1 MKIDFSAVDSFVV
14 EGINRMGMRAYLDV
28 KGFSSLFMRI
38 AHHQVNGKLT
48 KTLDIG
54 NVEVDP
60 KLRNTGHFKALVR
73 HCRALCL
80 EHKLALY
87 VECVHN
93 PILERYLLRSGFA
106 SDGMELGPSF
116 SLSLDQMQNAISIE
130 DEKNP

>member
-1 MKIDFSAVDSFVV
+1 M
-14 EGINRMGMRAYLDV
+14 
-28 KGFSSLFMRI
+28 
-38 AHHQVNGKLT
+38 
-48 KTLDIG
+48 
-54 NVEVDP
+54 DP

-80 EHKLALY
+80 ENKLALY

-93 PILERYLLRSGFA
+93 PILERYLLRSGFS

-116 SLSLDQMQNAISIE
+116 SLSLEQMQNAISMA

>member
-1 MKIDFSAVDSFVV
+1 VRIDFSAVDSFVA
-14 EGINRMGMRAYLDV
+14 EGVNRMGMRAYLEV

-38 AHHQVNGKLT
+38 AHHQVGGKLT

-54 NVEVDP
+54 NVEVMP
-60 KLRNTGHFKALVR
+60 NLRNTGHFKALIR
-73 HCRALCL
+73 HCRSLCL
-80 EHKLALY
+80 EHHLALY

-93 PILERYLLRSGFA
+93 PVLERYLLKSGFN

-116 SLSLDQMQNAISIE
+116 SLSVEQMHQAISTE